1 MRFSEYTSLAIKTES
16 PLQPLGDIS
25 RLAHAIIGINT
36 EIGEIYDGIE
46 NSTEEDVDMVNL
58 IEEVGDLYWY
68 VAILLDS
75 NNCIDDKHISTTI
88 IPTDT
93 YINSFSNIR
102 MSSNELLDIL
112 KKHLFYG
119 RPLNYEKIISISI
132 NLKIMLDTVSYLLES
147 TPIRVMTKNIE
158 KLSTR
163 YPEKFTEYHA
173 ENRNLEEERRVLE
186 K

>member
-1 MRFSEYTSLAIKTES
+1 MRFSEYVSLAIKTES

-46 NSTEEDVDMVNL
+46 NSTKENIDIVNM

-75 NNCIDDKHISTTI
+75 TDSVDDKYVSTI
-88 IPTDT
+88 LKPTDT
-93 YINSFSNIR
+93 YTNSFSNIR
-102 MSSNELLDIL
+102 NASNELLDIL

-119 RPLNYEKIISISI
+119 KPLNYEKIVSISI
-132 NLKIMLDTVSYLLES
+132 NIKLMLDIASYLLGS
-147 TPIRVMTKNIE
+147 TSIKVMTKNIE

-163 YPEKFTEYHA
+163 YPEKFSEYHA
-173 ENRNLEEERRVLE
+173 ENRNLEEERKVLE